1 MSPIFL
7 KLGSFVIRWYT
18 VMIVVAMLGAA
29 RVVKLEAARLGWD
42 VRAAFWL
49 VVKCTLVGLL
59 GSHLLY
65 AATRL
70 DVQGRAFWLLLID
83 PLYGHVWFGGL
94 FAAWAYCAWYA
105 RRRELDRKQLYD
117 VAAFGALVAQPL
129 GRLGCLFEGC
139 CYGRPTTLPW
149 GVVMKHS
156 EYGSVPLHPVQLYE
170 ALYLLLAFSW
180 LWRRRVS
187 LTGTGRVAGWY
198 LILVSCGRL
207 LTEAFRG
214 DTIRGFVIPGLSTS
228 SFISLLLLLAG
239 ARFWS
244 RTVLRLGVPTVQG
257 EALPR

>member
-29 RVVKLEAARLGWD
+29 RVVRLEAARLGWD

-59 GSHLLY
+59 GAHLLY

-70 DVQGRAFWLLLID
+70 DVEGRAFWLLLID
-83 PLYGHVWFGGL
+83 PRYGHVWFGGL
-94 FAAWAYCAWYA
+94 LAAWAYCAWYA
-105 RRRELDRKQLYD
+105 RRHGLAPKQLYD
-117 VAAFGALVAQPL
+117 VAALAVLVAQPL
-129 GRLGCLFEGC
+129 GRLGCLLEGC
-139 CYGRPTTLPW
+139 CYGRPTTLAW

-156 EYGSVPLHPVQLYE
+156 EYGEVPLHPVQLYE
-170 ALYLLLAFSW
+170 ALYLLLAFAW

-187 LTGTGRVAGWY
+187 LTGTGRVAAWY
-198 LILVSCGRL
+198 LILVPFGRL
-207 LTEAFRG
+207 FAEVFRG

-228 SFISLLLLLAG
+228 SFISLLLLLVG
-239 ARFWS
+239 VWLSS
-244 RTVLRLGVPTVQG
+244 RTDLRDPSAFEVARPS
-257 EALPR
+257 R